1 MIFGLN
7 RQLGFD
13 FRESRGCWTSKL
25 FWGFDSTRYE
35 VFVGIFCFQIGLD
48 LDLL

>member
-7 RQLGFD
+7 RQLGFV
-13 FRESRGCWTSKL
+13 FPESRGCWMAEL
-25 FWGFDSTRYE
+25 CWGFDSTRYE
-35 VFVGIFCFQIGLD
+35 VSVDVFGFCIGLD